1 MSLGPTRITKA
12 MSHLRLATGLIVCL
26 ACSPEP
32 PTIDPDTHL
41 AEIEEWHS
49 RRVESLKQ
57 PDSWF
62 SVVGLY
68 WLEAGPNSF
77 GSDSNN
83 TLVFPAAAPPRIG
96 MFFRTGTSVEMVVE
110 AGVPV
115 THDGDMVSSLEL
127 TSNDPRRPTVARLGS
142 FQWFVIERAD
152 RVGIRLRD
160 TAAPAIEAFDGIE
173 MFPISLS
180 WRIPARLDRYDPP
193 KMIRIPNIIGTVS
206 VQPSPGAVVFE
217 VDGEELRL
225 DVTGDPNGER
235 FSIVFGDRTNAAET
249 YGGGRFLTVNAPDEN
264 GHMFID
270 FNKATNP
277 PCAFT
282 AFATCPLPPRQ
293 NHLTARI
300 EAGEK
305 IYKHSGH

>member
-1 MSLGPTRITKA
+1 MNRWPARYARPKSYMKA
-12 MSHLRLATGLIVCL
+12 LTGLFVCL
-26 ACSPEP
+26 ACSPDL
-32 PTIDPDTHL
+32 PTIDPATHL
-41 AEIEEWHS
+41 AEIEEWQA
-49 RRVESLKQ
+49 RRVEGLKR
-57 PDSWF
+57 PDGWF

-83 TLVFPAAAPPRIG
+83 TLVFPPAAPARIG
-96 MFFRTGTSVEMVVE
+96 TFIRTGNSVEMNVE

-115 THDGDMVSSLEL
+115 THDGNVVSSLAI

-142 FQWFVIERAD
+142 FHWFVIERAD
-152 RVGIRLRD
+152 RIGIRLRD
-160 TAAPAIEAFDGIE
+160 AAAPAIEAFDGIE
-173 MFPISLS
+173 MFPISLD

-206 VQPSPGAVVFE
+206 VQPSPGAVVFDI
-217 VDGEELRL
+217 DGEELRL

-235 FSIVFGDRTNAAET
+235 FSMVFGDRTNAAET
-249 YGGGRFLTVNAPDEN
+249 YGGGRFLTVNAPDEH
-264 GHMFID
+264 GRMFID
-270 FNKATNP
+270 FNRATNP

-293 NHLTARI
+293 NHLSKKV

-305 IYKHSGH
+305 VYEHSGH

>member
-1 MSLGPTRITKA
+1 MNRGATET
-12 MSHLRLATGLIVCL
+12 RLATLCFQTLIVGIACM
-26 ACSPEP
+26 ACSPELP
-32 PTIDPDTHL
+32 NLDPDTHRS
-41 AEIEEWHS
+41 EIEEWHA
-49 RRVESLKQ
+49 RRVEGLKR

-83 TLVFPAAAPPRIG
+83 TLIFPENAPPRIG
-96 MFFRTGTSVEMVVE
+96 TFVRTGKSVEMTVQ

-115 THDGDMVSSLEL
+115 THEGNSVTSLDL
-127 TSNDPRRPTVARLGS
+127 TSNDPRRPVVAHLGS
-142 FQWFVIERAD
+142 FHWFVIERAD

-160 TAAPAIEAFDGIE
+160 AAAPAVAAFDGVE
-173 MFPISLS
+173 MFPVSLD

-193 KMIRIPNIIGTVS
+193 KMIRIPNILGTVS
-206 VQPSPGAVVFE
+206 VQPSPGAVVFD

-235 FSIVFGDRTNAAET
+235 FSIVFGDRTNAGET
-249 YGGGRFLTVNAPDEN
+249 YGGGRFLTVNAPNES
-264 GHMFID
+264 GRMFID

-293 NHLTARI
+293 NHLPTRI

-305 IYKHSGH
+305 VYKHLGH